1 MLKASAFAVI
11 LAFAA
16 VCGPA
21 DADGAD
27 RPHPGTGLFGA
38 YYYPWYYPERWTNE
52 PVADTPT
59 IGWYSSDDRAVAAR
73 HVETA
78 RKAGLDFFM
87 VSWINPEGPE
97 DRNLK
102 DALLPEVEKAGF
114 RFALLYDTALS
125 LGLPAGQP
133 LDFDAEIP
141 GSGGKAGERFVA
153 HFDYLAE
160 NYLKRDSYL
169 TVDGKAVVCVYLVRD
184 MTNYGPYVQRVRERL
199 RDRNVEL
206 HLIADLVY
214 WAPPGQTDWAA
225 VKEHFQS
232 VTAYNMYFRPK
243 FLEAVRDQYAAYA
256 AAAREHG
263 LGFVPNVMP
272 GYDDTPL
279 RGEGRATLHRR
290 RGAFYREF
298 WEVADP
304 YVTAEQP
311 MILVTSF
318 NEWHEGTEV
327 EPSEEYGDRYVEL
340 TRELIEGT
348 NYRLRAGQ
356 PR

>member
-1 MLKASAFAVI
+1 MRFTTLTLSLLCV
-11 LAFAA
+11 AA
-16 VCGPA
+16 CLRPA
-21 DADGAD
+21 RADEAAPNDAPP
-27 RPHPGTGLFGA
+27 RPGLFGA

-52 PVADTPT
+52 PVADTPRL
-59 IGWYSSDDRAVAAR
+59 GFYSSDDAAIAAR
-73 HVETA
+73 HVEWA
-78 RKAGLDFFM
+78 KAAGLDFFM
-87 VSWINPEGPE
+87 VSWINPDGRE

-102 DALLPEVEKAGF
+102 SAVLPAVEKAGF

-133 LDFDAEIP
+133 LDFDAEVP
-141 GSGGKAGERFVA
+141 DGGGKAGERFVA

-160 NYLKRDSYL
+160 HYLKRDSYL
-169 TVDGKAVVCVYLVRD
+169 TIGGKAVVCVYLVRD
-184 MTNYGPYVQRVRERL
+184 MVNYGPYVQRVRDRL
-199 RDRNVEL
+199 RGRGVEL

-214 WAPPGQTDWAA
+214 WAPPEQVDWAM
-225 VKEHFQS
+225 VKVHFQT

-243 FLEAVRDQYAAYA
+243 FLDAVRDQYAAYA
-256 AAAREHG
+256 AAAKRHG

-298 WEVADP
+298 WEVAEK

-311 MILVTSF
+311 VMLVTSF

-327 EPSEEYGDRYVEL
+327 EPSEEYGERYIEL
-340 TRELIEGT
+340 TRELVERCRVRIAD
-348 NYRLRAGQ
+348 R
-356 PR
+356 